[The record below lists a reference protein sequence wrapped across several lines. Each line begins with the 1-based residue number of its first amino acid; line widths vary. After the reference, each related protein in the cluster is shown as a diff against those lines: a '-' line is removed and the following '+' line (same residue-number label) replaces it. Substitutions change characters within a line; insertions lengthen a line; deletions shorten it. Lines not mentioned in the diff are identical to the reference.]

1 MPIVFVSVD
10 SKNATLDEFKSLEK
24 PIQILF
30 ISEDPAAFELSN
42 QVGKYNNRLKT
53 EALNP
58 RGDGETDDDVRV
70 RFQSVLNVIRGMEVE
85 TAMIISHHTVFNTWK
100 EGSIVDE
107 WDIIGM

>member
-1 MPIVFVSVD
+1 MPIVFVSVE
-10 SKNATLDEFKSLEK
+10 SKNEKLHEFKSMEK
-24 PIQILF
+24 PIQVLF

-58 RGDGETDDDVRV
+58 RKDDETEDDVRV
-70 RFQSVLNVIRGMEVE
+70 RFQSVLNVIRGMEVDN
-85 TAMIISHHTVFNTWK
+85 AMIISHHSVFNTWK
-100 EGSIVDE
+100 EGSITDE

>member
-10 SKNATLDEFKSLEK
+10 SKNDTLVDFKSLEK
-24 PIQILF
+24 PIGALF

-42 QVGKYNNRLKT
+42 NVGVYSNRLTT

-58 RGDGETDDDVRV
+58 RRNDETDDDVKV
-70 RFQSVLNVIRGMEVE
+70 RFQSVLNVIRSMNVE
-85 TAMIISHHTVFNTWK
+85 TAMIISHHSVFNTWRT
-100 EGSIVDE
+100 GTIVDE